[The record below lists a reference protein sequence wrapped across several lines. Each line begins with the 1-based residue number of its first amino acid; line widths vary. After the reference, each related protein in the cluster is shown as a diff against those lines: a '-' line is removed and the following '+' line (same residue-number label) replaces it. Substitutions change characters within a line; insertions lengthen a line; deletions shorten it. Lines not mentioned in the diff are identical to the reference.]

1 MMVSSLSICHLEP
14 KTRWDQTLKH
24 VASESRHVAGDT
36 LCYRSMLPSAF
47 LVDEPGAIRMLPH
60 PVCTYPVPAACLKAA
75 SPLRSGSTGLAGAT
89 CYRLFMVS
97 DRTQQNP
104 WVIYLRGV
112 NTLSRPYALVPR
124 RKFSC
129 PSGPGG
135 G

>member
-1 MMVSSLSICHLEP
+1 
-14 KTRWDQTLKH
+14 
-24 VASESRHVAGDT
+24 
-36 LCYRSMLPSAF
+36 
-47 LVDEPGAIRMLPH
+47 MLPH
-60 PVCTYPVPAACLKAA
+60 PVCTYPVPAACLKSA

-89 CYRLFMVS
+89 CCRLFMVS

-112 NTLSRPYALVPR
+112 NTLSRRYGLVPR